1 MSKHNKQILQKIT
14 RGLRSKYPLFYILGW
29 EEERMERLLSVIAES
44 AFSRPVP
51 LVSWTS
57 SQGFNDAK
65 STRLTNPV
73 EALQHI
79 LQVKTRGIYL
89 MKDLPA
95 EFEHDT
101 TLVRAVRD
109 LYYQLR
115 NRGVFVFFTHP
126 QLKLPDA
133 LKKEIFL
140 VEMPLP
146 TEEEILDKI
155 NHQLASMDASVRPE
169 ARLLHRMAV
178 AMKGLSLDEVGHL
191 LARLPRR
198 RELDMDTAMEEIQ
211 DEKSQILRKES
222 CLRFYPPQAS
232 MDNVGG
238 LDNLKDWV
246 LKRDDLF
253 TEPGYVPYGS
263 GVKALSPRETCVKRG
278 TRSAFDLD
286 GGAGGRRVMEPT
298 GFLRDY
304 WLGRYH
310 GMIEAPG
317 TREESLIRVTPA
329 GKAQPGA
336 KPYDGPAR
344 PKLY

>member
-79 LQVKTRGIYL
+79 LQVKTRGMYL

-95 EFEHDT
+95 EFEHDP

-169 ARLLHRMAV
+169 AKLLHRMAV

-253 TEPGYVPYGS
+253 TE
-263 GVKALSPRETCVKRG
+263 E
-278 TRSAFDLD
+278 AFE
-286 GGAGGRRVMEPT
+286 AGIPFNTE
-298 GFLRDY
+298 
-304 WLGRYH
+304 
-310 GMIEAPG
+310 
-317 TREESLIRVTPA
+317 
-329 GKAQPGA
+329 
-336 KPYDGPAR
+336 
-344 PKLY
+344 